1 MALLIRNFT
10 KKKINGKP
18 LEVVMEKVFKEEK
31 FYSKAE
37 VSLVFVGEKRIRD
50 INREYRG
57 VDRVTDVISFE
68 GEGGGFVD
76 PQDGIIY
83 LGEIFICT
91 KRVEKQSWEKKHSF
105 KKELDILFVHG
116 LFHLLGYD
124 HINDKDYGI
133 MNKKETAVLNML
145 YK

>member
-1 MALLIRNFT
+1 
-10 KKKINGKP
+10 
-18 LEVVMEKVFKEEK
+18 MEKVFKEEK
-31 FYSKAE
+31 FCGKAE

-68 GEGGGFVD
+68 GEGGGFVG
-76 PQDGIIY
+76 PQDGVVY
-83 LGEIFICT
+83 LGEIFICI
-91 KRVEKQSWEKKHSF
+91 KRAERQAREKKHSL
-105 KKELDILFVHG
+105 KKEIDILFVHG

-124 HINDKDYGI
+124 HISDKDYGI
-133 MNKKETAVLNML
+133 MNKKETAVLKML